1 MDGTNSRVLISNR
14 LKGDCMPGRR
24 CMAAAKTGASMAC
37 AVPILESGSLVSDTG
52 LGLHQASSACLAW
65 HVTVELLRLAR
76 VVREKGA
83 CMDSI
88 GVVVPCLN
96 EAANLELLLPRI
108 QTVIRAFHVPTTV
121 YVVDGGSTDGTVET
135 AERLG
140 ARVMQQ
146 RGTGYGGAIKTALED
161 IGTTHIITLDA
172 DLSHHP
178 AVLRHLY
185 EVRNSADIV
194 IASRYVSQGYGRMPL
209 PRVILSG
216 LLNLAFRTILDLD
229 VRDTSSGYRLYRRD
243 AVLKLGLTFSTY
255 AVLQEILVKA
265 ICEGYHIEEIPFH
278 YRPRRHGQ
286 THARLLR
293 FGRDYLAALRRLWVL
308 RNSIESADY
317 DCRAFHS
324 RIPLQRWWQRRRYE
338 IVLELIGDRR
348 RVLDAGCGS
357 TQILNGAPQT
367 VGLDIQ
373 RRKLR
378 YMRRPGR
385 NLVNGSTCALPFA
398 DGSFEVVVS
407 SQVIEHLPRD
417 AGALDELVRCVAPG
431 GCLIVGTPDYG
442 RWQWPLI
449 EKVYGF
455 VKSRGYAGEHIT
467 HYTFPQLVEDL
478 SAMGLEVQE
487 HRYILGA
494 ELIIKAHKPL

>member
-1 MDGTNSRVLISNR
+1 
-14 LKGDCMPGRR
+14 
-24 CMAAAKTGASMAC
+24 
-37 AVPILESGSLVSDTG
+37 
-52 LGLHQASSACLAW
+52 
-65 HVTVELLRLAR
+65 
-76 VVREKGA
+76 
-83 CMDSI
+83 MDSI
-88 GVVVPCLN
+88 GVVIPCLN
-96 EAANLELLLPRI
+96 EAANLELLLPRV
-108 QTVIRAFHVPTTV
+108 QSVIREFHLPTTV

-140 ARVMQQ
+140 ARAMQQ

-161 IGTTHIITLDA
+161 IDATYIITLDA

-178 AVLRHLY
+178 AVLRHLC
-185 EVRNSADIV
+185 EVRGTADIV
-194 IASRYVSQGYGRMPL
+194 IASRYVRQGYGRMPL
-209 PRVILSG
+209 PRVFLSG
-216 LLNLAFRTILDLD
+216 LLNLVFRTALDLD

-265 ICEGYHIEEIPFH
+265 ICEGYHVVEIPFH
-278 YRPRRHGQ
+278 YLPRRHGQ

-293 FGRDYLAALRRLWVL
+293 FGRDYLAALGSLWAL

-317 DCRAFHS
+317 DGRAFHS
-324 RIPLQRWWQRRRYE
+324 RIPPQRWWQRRRYA
-338 IVLELIGDRR
+338 IILEFIGDRR

-385 NLVNGSTCALPFA
+385 NLVNASTFAIPFA
-398 DGSFEVVVS
+398 DDSFEVVVS

-417 AGALDELVRCVAPG
+417 AGVLDELVRCIEPG
-431 GCLIVGTPDYG
+431 GLLVLGTPDYG
-442 RWQWPLI
+442 GWQWPLI
-449 EKVYGF
+449 EKVYGL
-455 VKSRGYAGEHIT
+455 VKSRGYAEEHIT
-467 HYTFPQLVEDL
+467 HYTFQQIVDEL
-478 SAMGLEVQE
+478 AARGLEVLE

-494 ELIIKAHKPL
+494 ELILKARKPRV